1 MELKTL
7 TVTIRR
13 FKCALCN
20 KNYTVSYNG
29 PVDISARI
37 DGVLQDVCYVCC
49 PMAYKNVNVTDP
61 KNVWTERAQEAPKP
75 KVAPGE
81 GIEVSVEEWE
91 KYKKLVR
98 HPLVKFLKGVGLI

>member
-1 MELKTL
+1 M

-61 KNVWTERAQEAPKP
+61 KI
-75 KVAPGE
+75 APGE